1 MTILKTIGFVAA
13 CICLFSVS
21 LNKLYSEETVQAPVA
36 SLGELL
42 DAIEWVESKGNP
54 LAVGDDGAAVGSYQ
68 IHKIYVDDCNRIC
81 SMGMGGY
88 TGGFDYDDRL
98 STKMSRRM
106 ARVYLTYY
114 GGTIEEMARKHNGG
128 PRGHKK
134 DATLDYWA
142 KIKARLESK

>member
-1 MTILKTIGFVAA
+1 MSTLKAIGFLTALV
-13 CICLFSVS
+13 CLFSVS
-21 LNKLYSEETVQAPVA
+21 LNKLYSEETVQAPVT

-42 DAIEWVESKGNP
+42 DAIEWVESKGDAK
-54 LAVGDDGAAVGSYQ
+54 AVGDGGASIGAYQ
-68 IHKIYVDDCNRIC
+68 IQKIYVDDINQW
-81 SMGMGGY
+81 GHNYAY
-88 TGGFDYDDRL
+88 TDRWYRD
-98 STKMSRRM
+98 KSREM
-106 ARVYLTYY
+106 ARLYLIHY